1 MGSGQSRKS
10 SSSGSPAVDITSP
23 SDNHSVV
30 ECVFSSHEVK
40 QLKKE
45 FFKDHRSGIIS
56 RRQFVEAYASFFQF
70 SDSSQIADRIFNAID
85 RQGRD
90 YIDFQ
95 QYLHTLEMTQRGN
108 ELQKIRFVFGVFDIN
123 GDGVISRQEYTD
135 IQLALGL
142 LAHPSRRSQVLGPVI
157 GRGSASGM
165 SRSSSCGCLAT
176 MTVNGSPEQIR
187 AAQRKQ
193 SQMSAVRRATQMEI
207 GTSSNSMPS
216 VTSTKSNSVATF
228 PTTTQRLSNMQAESL
243 AWLPDATRCRP
254 PLSATPPLH
263 RRGSSIE
270 SPNQAE
276 EMILRTNTMDRRRS
290 RLAPLTPSSP
300 AATAKRSSNGRF
312 PSLYDMSPSFNVSV
326 GSASQFSMTSEED
339 RQSPSAISD
348 ESSVSMASGQ
358 QNSWAKLA
366 LPSPCASDD
375 EFDDVFANMDTNCDG
390 VVGFEEFISAVRR
403 DSSLL
408 RFLQFSG

>member
-10 SSSGSPAVDITSP
+10 SSGSPAVDMTSP

-45 FFKDHRSGIIS
+45 FFKDHRSGTIS

-70 SDSSQIADRIFNAID
+70 SDSSQIADHIFNAID

-95 QYLHTLEMTQRGN
+95 QYLHTLAMTQRGN
-108 ELQKIRFVFGVFDIN
+108 ELQKIRFAFGVFDIN

-135 IQLALGL
+135 IQHALGL
-142 LAHPSRRSQVLGPVI
+142 LAHPNRRSQVLGPVI
-157 GRGSASGM
+157 GGGSASGM

-176 MTVNGSPEQIR
+176 MKVNGSPEQIR

-193 SQMSAVRRATQMEI
+193 SQMSLAVRRATLMEI
-207 GTSSNSMPS
+207 GSSSNSMPS

-243 AWLPDATRCRP
+243 ASLPDATRCRP

-312 PSLYDMSPSFNVSV
+312 PSLYDMSPSFNTSV

-358 QNSWAKLA
+358 QNSWATLA

-375 EFDDVFANMDTNCDG
+375 EVDDVFANMDTNCDG
-390 VVGFEEFISAVRR
+390 VVDFEEFISAVRR
-403 DSSLL
+403 DPSLL